1 MRSWVIFLLSV
12 GCSDTSLL
20 KGEDGLACGDGT
32 IEQDGECVPEG
43 ESEAD
48 TGDDTPDDA
57 DAIPTHGRGSSI
69 SRWRC
74 GR

>member
-32 IEQDGECVPEG
+32 IEQDGECVPE
-43 ESEAD
+43 EASEAD
-48 TGDDTPDDA
+48 TGDDTPDD
-57 DAIPTHGRGSSI
+57 TGEGSI
-69 SRWRC
+69 LGWRC

>member
-32 IEQDGECVPEG
+32 IEQDGECVPE
-43 ESEAD
+43 EHLKP
-48 TGDDTPDDA
+48 TPVMTHQTTRA
-57 DAIPTHGRGSSI
+57 RIPPRMAMRTVTTPG
-69 SRWRC
+69 
-74 GR
+74 